1 MSETA
6 AVSVEELSFSYGD
19 ITVLEKVSFTM
30 ERGSFITMV
39 GPNGGG
45 KTTLLKLMLGLIRP
59 HSGLVRVFGKPPEK
73 SREKIGYMPQ
83 HQLFDPWF
91 PVTASDVVLMG
102 RLGIKSPDLKA
113 SEIDSPK
120 RKARGRKIIG
130 LYSKDDRNRASEA
143 LGIVGMADYEKRPF
157 SSLSGGQRQRVL
169 LARALV
175 SAPQL
180 LLLDEPTAN
189 VDMEVETRLTSI
201 LEDLGRRMTIL
212 MVTHDLGFV
221 SGLVQSCICV
231 NRRVF
236 VHPTS
241 EISGE
246 VLQRL
251 YGQDLRIVRHDK
263 LR

>member
-45 KTTLLKLMLGLIRP
+45 KTTLLKLLLGLIRP
-59 HSGLVRVFGKPPEK
+59 RSGLVRVFGKPPEK

-83 HQLFDPWF
+83 HQHFDPWF

-102 RLGIKSPDLKA
+102 RLGIKSPTLKA
-113 SEIDSPK
+113 LETDTTG

-143 LGIVGMADYEKRPF
+143 LGIVSMADYEKRPF

>member
-102 RLGIKSPDLKA
+102 RLGIKSPKLKA
-113 SEIDSPK
+113 RETDTPE
-120 RKARGRKIIG
+120 RKASGRKIIG

-189 VDMEVETRLTSI
+189 LDMEVETRLTSI

>member
-1 MSETA
+1 MAEA
-6 AVSVEELSFSYGD
+6 PAVSVENVSFSYGE
-19 ITVLEKVSFTM
+19 IPVLEKVSFTL

-45 KTTLLKLMLGLIRP
+45 KTTLLKLILGLSRP
-59 HSGLVRVFGKPPEK
+59 HSGSVRVFGKTPEK
-73 SREKIGYMPQ
+73 AREKIGYMPQ

-102 RLGIKSPDLKA
+102 RLGIKA
-113 SEIDSPK
+113 
-120 RKARGRKIIG
+120 ARHRSIG
-130 LYSKDDRNRASEA
+130 PYSKDDKNMASEA
-143 LGIVGMADYEKRPF
+143 LASVGMADYEKRPF

-175 SAPQL
+175 SSPQL

-201 LEDLGRRMTIL
+201 LEELGRRMTIL

-221 SGLVQSCICV
+221 SGLVESCICV
-231 NRRVF
+231 NRKAF

-241 EISGE
+241 EISGD
-246 VLQRL
+246 VLKRL
-251 YGQDLRIVRHDK
+251 YGHDLRIVRHDK
-263 LR
+263 MR

>member
-45 KTTLLKLMLGLIRP
+45 KTTLLKLLLGLIKP

-83 HQLFDPWF
+83 HQHFDPWF

-102 RLGIKSPDLKA
+102 RLGIKSPALKA
-113 SEIDSPK
+113 REIDTPE

-130 LYSKDDRNRASEA
+130 LYSKDDRNRTSEA

-221 SGLVQSCICV
+221 SGLVQSCILSLI
-231 NRRVF
+231 
-236 VHPTS
+236 H
-241 EISGE
+241 I
-246 VLQRL
+246 
-251 YGQDLRIVRHDK
+251 
-263 LR
+263 

>member
-1 MSETA
+1 MSEPA
-6 AVSVEELSFSYGD
+6 AVNVEELSFSYGD
-19 ITVLEKVSFTM
+19 IPVLEKVSFTM

-45 KTTLLKLMLGLIRP
+45 KTTLLKLILGLIRP
-59 HSGLVRVFGKPPEK
+59 HAGLVRVFGKSPEK

-102 RLGIKSPDLKA
+102 RLGIKSPEL
-113 SEIDSPK
+113 
-120 RKARGRKIIG
+120 KARGRKIIG
-130 LYSKDDRNRASEA
+130 IYSKDDRNRASET

-189 VDMEVETRLTSI
+189 ADMEVETRLTSI

-251 YGQDLRIVRHDK
+251 YGHDLRIVRHDK